1 MENCLREFY
10 VTLVVSDAEQEET
23 IRFLVEATSFGEAV
37 KNIKKDLD
45 IE

>member
-10 VTLVVSDAEQEET
+10 ATLIVSDAEQEET
-23 IRFLVEATSFGEAV
+23 IRFLVEATSFEEAV
-37 KNIKKDLD
+37 KSTMKDLD